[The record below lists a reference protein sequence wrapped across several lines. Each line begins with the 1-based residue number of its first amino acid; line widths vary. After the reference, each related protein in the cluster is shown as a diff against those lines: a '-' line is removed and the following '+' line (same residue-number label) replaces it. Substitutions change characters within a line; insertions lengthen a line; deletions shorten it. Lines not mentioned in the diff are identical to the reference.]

1 MRPLRAAEAHD
12 TGGVVKGYALQTF
25 GGLDLRADPEETNR
39 AVDLLNVDLDRDGRV
54 RSRDGYS
61 KLTAA
66 AGATRYDTVFAVATS
81 AAQPSSVKFPGTGA
95 DDATVGTIAWT
106 NPGNITALDASTAD
120 ATLSFGQT
128 SHYLKATNFGFA
140 IPAGATI
147 TGVLVTHLLGSL
159 GSTIVKN
166 SIKLVKGGVIS
177 GSEGTTNSSTSFGG
191 ATDMWGL
198 SLTSADINAAN
209 FGVVYSGFGRYVGS
223 STLKLDAVTITV
235 YYTTTLVTAVAGAAG
250 ARIDVIAADGSVAA
264 TAVTATDTQ
273 SSYAAFGS
281 PATSAVYIA
290 NSGTTIRKLVATT
303 FSTPAGMPKCKF
315 VAVQAP
321 SNRLV
326 AANVNVIPTGAASTA
341 STSLVHFSDALAPE
355 TWSANNYVY
364 LTPGDNEDIQG
375 TVTWKNHLYVFKS
388 SRFFDFYGNSV
399 DGTGQPV
406 FNYREIS
413 GAGLAAPLAVA
424 AAPSGVFF
432 LDRRGVYFTSGGQPQ
447 RVSAPVDPLFQD
459 GDSAVYQAG
468 IINPSAIGQASMAW
482 FADRLYI
489 GLPLGSATTNSHTLV
504 FDPERQQWMLF
515 DIPMGD
521 TSPSAQQPARLLFT
535 YAQGTNDIGQYAQNA
550 YSDDAGVAI
559 TSRYRTGF
567 MDLGFPDQ
575 EKWLR
580 ALNLTGTGTVNV
592 KTAVNDATTLSTSTS
607 VAIGTTT
614 GTGRWSQG
622 TRGRNLSLEISA
634 SVPWSLSHLSM
645 DIGGVRPVGVRA
657 A

>member
-1 MRPLRAAEAHD
+1 VLD
-12 TGGVVKGYALQTF
+12 STGALV
-25 GGLDLRADPEETNR
+25 GGIL
-39 AVDLLNVDLDRDGRV
+39 
-54 RSRDGYS
+54 
-61 KLTAA
+61 
-66 AGATRYDTVFAVATS
+66 
-81 AAQPSSVKFPGTGA
+81 TGA
-95 DDATVGTIAWT
+95 D
-106 NPGNITALDASTAD
+106 AL
-120 ATLSFGQT
+120 
-128 SHYLKATNFGFA
+128 
-140 IPAGATI
+140 
-147 TGVLVTHLLGSL
+147 
-159 GSTIVKN
+159 
-166 SIKLVKGGVIS
+166 
-177 GSEGTTNSSTSFGG
+177 
-191 ATDMWGL
+191 
-198 SLTSADINAAN
+198 
-209 FGVVYSGFGRYVGS
+209 
-223 STLKLDAVTITV
+223 
-235 YYTTTLVTAVAGAAG
+235 
-250 ARIDVIAADGSVAA
+250 
-264 TAVTATDTQ
+264 
-273 SSYAAFGS
+273 SSYVAFGS

-290 NSGTTIRKLVATT
+290 NSGTTIRKLVGTT

-326 AANVNVIPTGAASTA
+326 AANVNQIPTGAASTA

-375 TVTWKNHLYVFKS
+375 IAPWKNHVYVFKS
-388 SRFFDFYGNSV
+388 SRFFDFYGNST
-399 DGTGQPV
+399 DSTGQPI
-406 FNYREIS
+406 FNYREIT

-432 LDRRGVYFTSGGQPQ
+432 LDRRGIYFTSGGQPQ
-447 RVSAPVDPLFQD
+447 RVSALIDPLFQD

-468 IINPSAIGQASMAW
+468 IINPSALGQASMAW

-504 FDPERQQWMLF
+504 FDPERQQWTLW

-521 TSPSAQQPARLLFT
+521 TSASAQQPARLLFT
-535 YAQGTNDIGQYAQNA
+535 YAQGTFDLGQYAQNA

-592 KTAVNDATTLSTSTS
+592 KTAVNDTTTLSAATA
-607 VAIGTTT
+607 VAMGTTT

-622 TRGRNLSLEISA
+622 TRGRNLSLEVSA
-634 SVPWSLSHLSM
+634 AVPWSLSHLSM
-645 DIGGVRPVGVRA
+645 DIGAVRPVGVRA